1 MRMSAWRPAVRPLFS
16 DMRWRTSP
24 PVNAPLGF
32 IEPCLPTNART
43 VPASAQWAYEIKHDG
58 FRFICRRDGDRVRV
72 FSRNGRDWTDRVPLI
87 AEALAKLRVKSV
99 TLDGEGVVCRPDG
112 VTDFDKL
119 RAAVGRLGSRDSF
132 LCAFDLLELDGENMR
147 PYEWHVRRTTLRSL
161 IKRAG
166 AGIRLS
172 ENLDGDGMAAFRHAC
187 RMGLEGIVA
196 KRRDRSYRSGR
207 SPDWIKV
214 KNPDA
219 PAATRIIE

>member
-1 MRMSAWRPAVRPLFS
+1 
-16 DMRWRTSP
+16 MRWRTSP
-24 PVNAPLGF
+24 PVYHPLGF
-32 IEPCLPTNART
+32 IEPCLPTNGRT
-43 VPASAQWAYEIKHDG
+43 VPTGVQWAFEIKHDG
-58 FRFICRRDGDRVRV
+58 FRFICRRDDDRVRV

-87 AEALAKLRVKSV
+87 AEAIGKLRVKSV

-112 VTDFDKL
+112 VTDFDRL
-119 RAAVGRLGSRDSF
+119 RAAVSRLGSRDAF
-132 LCAFDLLELDGENMR
+132 LYAFDLLELDGENMR

-172 ENLDGDGMAAFRHAC
+172 EHLDGDGAAAFQHAC

-196 KRRDRSYRSGR
+196 KRRDRPYRSGR

-214 KNPDA
+214 KNPHA
-219 PAATRIIE
+219 PAANRIMEW